1 MKENLI
7 KKKPE
12 KKILYYTHR
21 IILGVLIS
29 IFIYELA
36 FIYSKEK
43 FNFLTFEQ
51 VSLFMNIL
59 YYLLCVIK
67 ELNNNDTKKS
77 YHQYFHLCF
86 SLSASVPFLSLIIYL
101 FSEVNYE
108 SKGENSII
116 YTIIFLVFPI
126 IANILETLIIKRY
139 KPEYINPIMLFAF
152 LMAYHGLIHFLG
164 KMGMDIGNFSAE
176 NLQQFM
182 LVVKLFIYTTI
193 GSFIGWWIY
202 KVMTKPKI
210 KKINLDSS
218 ADSSELSEE

>member
-36 FIYSKEK
+36 FIYSEEK

-139 KPEYINPIMLFAF
+139 KPEYINPLILTGF
-152 LMAYHGLIHFLG
+152 LIAYHGMIHFFG
-164 KMGMDIGNFSAE
+164 KMGMDIGDFPAE

-182 LVVKLFIYTTI
+182 FVARLYLSTTI